1 MQLDIKDFV
10 ETIYGN
16 GSGYATVVTK
26 DAHGNPTVQKFFS
39 YPDEVDEMVEY
50 SKQRA
55 DSDVYFSPIMYYEQ
69 RRIRENAKSVA
80 VVYADADTCAPENFR
95 LTPSIIVKTSEGR
108 WHAYWVLDNSY
119 EPHRVAMA
127 SKRVAYGHK
136 DQGCDLSGWNPTK
149 LLRIPQTANGKY
161 AEKQLVQAQA
171 TGLVYTLEEI
181 EKVYA
186 DVQVDAIMEVSNL
199 PMPEQTPEVIKVLA
213 KLPANSDLMALYM
226 EEPHPNADMSKMLW
240 KLELELFRAGLSAE
254 EVFVIAKHAKC
265 NKYHSPKRPKRL
277 DADGD
282 LWREVQRAAQSFVS
296 PEPTPEP
303 LAALAEFDR
312 AVDFLTP
319 EERGFVAGKTTFIDK
334 YVRWAGK
341 KTDGAIQYQIAS
353 AFTILSCAF
362 SDTGYGTPKY
372 GKLGLNLW
380 FMLLGETTLSRKS
393 TSRQLMLRMVRS
405 YEKFVGYQIDIGSNV
420 TAEGLVKHLAGRDK
434 MTSMFHR
441 DEVQGMFK
449 EFVTKT
455 YMATAADQFTELYDG
470 HVPVVIRSTGGKN
483 TSSAV
488 QSDRA
493 ETNFI
498 MYLMGITSKV
508 SEILTVDYFRS
519 GFLARFLYVV
529 ADAPERTYELEAV
542 EQAED
547 EVASYQDFEMDD
559 IVRSIYDSA
568 LYWQKKGAPFPRPVR
583 MTDEALERF
592 NKFKWDMGTF
602 TEGHPNE
609 DSIEPSRQRLALSI
623 WKCAILLA
631 MYDQSDEVQVDHVL
645 IAIHYSED
653 WFKNLVRM
661 AASISESEWQREV
674 DNLEAYITNKG
685 SRVRY
690 EEAYKRFGN
699 KRKREFDEMV
709 DALKSQARIK
719 SVTDNNKTYLE
730 VLV

>member
-1 MQLDIKDFV
+1 MEIANFV
-10 ETIYGN
+10 DVIYGN
-16 GSGYATVVTK
+16 GAGYATIVTK

-39 YPDEVDEMVEY
+39 YPDEAEEMVAY
-50 SKQRA
+50 AKNHA
-55 DSDVYFSPIMYYEQ
+55 GDDVYFSPIIYYEQ

-95 LTPSIIVKTSEGR
+95 LPPTVSVETSEGR
-108 WHAYWVLDNSY
+108 WHCYWVLDNSY

-127 SKRVAYGHK
+127 SKQIAYGHK

-149 LLRIPQTANGKY
+149 LLRIPETANGKY
-161 AEKQLVQAQA
+161 SPKQTVKANA
-171 TGLVYTLEEI
+171 NGIIYTLDEI

-186 DVQVDAIMEVSNL
+186 DIIVEQVMEPSNIPL
-199 PMPEQTPEVIKVLA
+199 PEKTPQVMEVLA
-213 KLPANSDLMALYM
+213 KLPAGTDIMELYM
-226 EEPHPNADMSKMLW
+226 QEPNQGSDMSKMLW
-240 KLELELFRAGLSAE
+240 KLEMELFRAGLSAD

-265 NKYHSPKRPKRL
+265 NKYHSPTRTKRL

-282 LWREVQRAAQSFVS
+282 LWREVQRASQSFAT
-296 PEPTPEP
+296 PQPDIEPIAGAT
-303 LAALAEFDR
+303 EFSRD
-312 AVDFLTP
+312 VDFLVQS
-319 EERGFVAGKTTFIDK
+319 ERQFVATKSTFIDK
-334 YVRWAGK
+334 YVDWAAK
-341 KTDGAIQYQIAS
+341 KTDGAMQYQIAS
-353 AFTILSCAF
+353 AFTMLSCAF

-470 HVPVVIRSTGGKN
+470 HVPVVIRSTGGK
-483 TSSAV
+483 SAGSAV

-519 GFLARFLYVV
+519 GFLARFLFAV
-529 ADAPERTYELEAV
+529 ADAPDRTYELEAV
-542 EQAED
+542 EQATD
-547 EVASYQDFEMDD
+547 EVASYQDFEMDTL
-559 IVRSIYDSA
+559 VRSIYDSA

-583 MTDEALERF
+583 MTDEALNRF

-609 DSIEPSRQRLALSI
+609 DSIEPSRQRLALSV

-631 MYDQSDEVQVDHVL
+631 MYDRSDEVQVDHVL
-645 IAIHYSED
+645 IAIHYAEE

-674 DNLEAYITNKG
+674 DNLEAFVTNKG
-685 SRVRY
+685 GRVRY

-709 DALKSQARIK
+709 DSLKSQARVKI
-719 SVTDNNKTYLE
+719 SAENNKTFLE
-730 VLV
+730 VVV